1 LRTTWADSVNLKAL
15 VGQTARRFGYEIVR
29 SSPDLRRALLAEA
42 TVLLDVGANIGQ
54 YASRA
59 RRAGYVGRI
68 VSFEPFA
75 PTFDALLATAAHDP
89 AWECV
94 QLALGER
101 DATTPLNIC
110 RNSQSSSFLPLE
122 RGHLANNPEWDYV
135 GTVEVPMRRL
145 DSVECLR
152 PGDRAFLKV
161 DTEGYELNVLRG
173 AERTLSHVVAVEAE
187 LSLGNVHEGQP
198 SIPQILACLDERGF
212 EPVWLERIL
221 VDRTTGFLLQ
231 IDALFRRRGATSL

>member
-1 LRTTWADSVNLKAL
+1 MNLSL
-15 VGQTARRFGYEIVR
+15 FCRVQILLFNRDTRITLLLSLYLFFCNHQGR
-29 SSPDLRRALLAEA
+29 S
-42 TVLLDVGANIGQ
+42 
-54 YASRA
+54 SRA
-59 RRAGYVGRI
+59 RRAGFDGRI

-75 PTFDALLATAAHDP
+75 PTFDELRATAARDS

-101 DATTPLNIC
+101 DDTT
-110 RNSQSSSFLPLE
+110 SSTSVGTPKVVRSCLSNAD
-122 RGHLANNPEWDYV
+122 HLANNPEWNYV
-135 GTVEVPMRRL
+135 GTVEVPLRRL

-152 PGDRAFLKV
+152 PADRAFLKL
-161 DTEGYELNVLRG
+161 DTEGYELNVLLG
-173 AERTLSHVVAVEAE
+173 AERTLSRVIAVEAE

-198 SIPQILACLDERGF
+198 RMSQTIAHLEERGF

-231 IDALFRRRGATSL
+231 IDALFRRRGMSPL